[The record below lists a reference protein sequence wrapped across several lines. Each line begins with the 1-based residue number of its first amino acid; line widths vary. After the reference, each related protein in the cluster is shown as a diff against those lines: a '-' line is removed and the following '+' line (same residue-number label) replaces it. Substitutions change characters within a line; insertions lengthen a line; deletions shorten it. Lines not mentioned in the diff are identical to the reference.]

1 MKIVADIDVPFLKG
15 VLEPYAEVL
24 YKKGCEI
31 SHEDVKEADALI
43 LRTRTRCNAELLE
56 DSKVKLIA
64 TATIGTDHVDFDYCR
79 SHGIEVQN
87 AAGCNAGGV
96 MQYVFSA
103 LYGIAA
109 RKGIKIDG
117 STIGIIGVG
126 NVGKKI
132 ETMAKHLGFNVL
144 LCDPPRA
151 AAEGPE
157 AFCSLEYLLEN
168 SQIVTLHVP
177 LDETTRRMAGPEF
190 FAMMQPGS
198 IFINAARG
206 EVMDEDALKDT
217 MPKFGAVVIDTWNN
231 EPKVDADLV
240 DMVDIATPHIAG
252 YSFQGKQMGT
262 SMAVQ
267 AVARYFDIDELKD
280 FFPKSD
286 ISGHEPVLL
295 DLQGKNHGQ
304 IAAVFQYNYPIFTDD
319 FRFRMEPH
327 KFEKLRSEYQYRR
340 EIYVDDTTLNNNR
353 NMFTK
358 EDIAQIEQRGSSV
371 QAAEQQVERFK
382 QGFPWMKI
390 VAPATPEK
398 GIQVLDEAAVEA
410 AAKYYEGASINGKCK
425 FVPASGAASRMFK
438 DLFSG
443 LDALKAGKELADDAP
458 AAKFVDQIHS
468 FAFYTPELFGENTC
482 KCPEYRKDVLSKTLT
497 DEGLGYGAKPKGV
510 LKFHKYTDGEIRT
523 AFAEHLVEAQNYMRN
538 EDGSANLVVTISP
551 EHQHLF
557 EEAYAEVKEAYE
569 AKYGVKYNI
578 TFTFQDKA
586 TDTIAVDVD
595 NKPFRTETD
604 SLLFRPA
611 GHGALI
617 YNLNKLE
624 EEVVSIKNIDNVANE
639 RLLPE
644 TATWKKVLL
653 GKALELRDT
662 LHAYLCELDLV
673 CNPIQGS
680 RNTTVGVPGY
690 DPLYE
695 DLCASPEA
703 AALCDDIEAFLNN
716 VLCIEMPVAETPKA
730 RVEALRA
737 KLDRPVRVAGMVR
750 NQGEPGGGPFIIAE
764 KDGST
769 SLQVLESVQVNM
781 SDDHARNALA
791 SATHFNPVDIVCCL
805 HDYKGQSFDLLK
817 YVDEDAGFISSKSY
831 QGRELKALE
840 LPGLWNGAMSN
851 WNTLFVEVPLE
862 TFNPVKVVLDLL
874 RPAHQN

>member
-1 MKIVADIDVPFLKG
+1 MKIVADIDVPFLSG
-15 VLEPYAEVL
+15 VFEPYGNVI
-24 YKKGCEI
+24 YRKGLEI
-31 SHEDVKEADALI
+31 SREDVIDADALI
-43 LRTRTRCNAELLE
+43 VRTRTRCDASLLE
-56 DSKVKLIA
+56 GTSVKMIA
-64 TATIGTDHVDFDYCR
+64 TATIGTDHIDLDYCR
-79 SHGIEVQN
+79 NAGIEVAN

-103 LYGIAA
+103 LYGVAA
-109 RKGIKIDG
+109 RKGIKIEG

-126 NVGKKI
+126 HVGGKV
-132 ETMAKHLGFNVL
+132 EAMAEHLGFKVL
-144 LCDPPRA
+144 RCDPPRA
-151 AAEGPE
+151 IAEGPE
-157 AFCSLEYLLEN
+157 GFCSLEYLLAE
-168 SQIVTLHVP
+168 SDIVTLHVP
-177 LDETTRRMAGPEF
+177 LDRNTRKMANPAF
-190 FAMMQPGS
+190 FTLMKPGS
-198 IFINAARG
+198 IFINASRG
-206 EVMDEDALKDT
+206 EVVDEKALLEA
-217 MPKFGAVVIDTWNN
+217 MPKLGAVVIDTWNN
-231 EPKVDADLV
+231 EPEVNEDLIDA
-240 DMVDIATPHIAG
+240 VDIATPHIAG
-252 YSFQGKQMGT
+252 YTFQGKQNGT
-262 SMAVQ
+262 ALAVR
-267 AVARYFDIDELKD
+267 AVARHFGLEALYD
-280 FFPKSD
+280 FFPVSD
-286 ISGHEPVLL
+286 MPDHEPVLL
-295 DLQGKNHGQ
+295 DLQGKNQGE

-319 FRFRMEPH
+319 FRFRMEPG
-327 KFEKLRSEYQYRR
+327 KFERFRSEYQYRR
-340 EIYVDDTTLNNNR
+340 EIIYTNNIT

-371 QAAEQQVERFK
+371 QTAEQQIERFK

-390 VAPATPEK
+390 VAPATPER

-410 AAKYYEGASINGKCK
+410 AAKYYDGATINGKCK

-458 AAKFVDQIHS
+458 AAKFVDKIQE
-468 FAFYTPELFGENTC
+468 FAFYTPELFGEQTC
-482 KCPEYRKDVLSKTLT
+482 KCPEYRQSVLSKTLT

-538 EDGSANLVVTISP
+538 EDGTANLVVTISP

-586 TDTIAVDVD
+586 TDTVAVDVE

-662 LHAYLCELDLV
+662 LHGYLRELDAL
-673 CNPIQGS
+673 CTPIAGS
-680 RNTTVGVPGY
+680 RVTVAGVPGY
-690 DPLYE
+690 DPVYE
-695 DLCASPEA
+695 DLYASPEVQ
-703 AALCDDIEAFLNN
+703 ALCDDIEAFLDN
-716 VLCIEMPVAETPKA
+716 VLCIKLPQADTCKE
-730 RVEALRA
+730 RVEAIRA
-737 KLDRPVRVAGMVR
+737 KLNRPVRVAGMVK

-769 SLQVLESVQVNM
+769 SLQVLESVQINM

-851 WNTLFVEVPLE
+851 WNTLFVEVPLA

>member
-1 MKIVADIDVPFLKG
+1 MKIVADKLVPFLEG
-15 VLEPYAEVL
+15 VFELYAEVV
-24 YKKGCEI
+24 YIDGREI
-31 SHEDVKEADALI
+31 THEDIIDADALI
-43 LRTRTRCNAELLE
+43 IRTRTKCNAQLL
-56 DSKVKLIA
+56 DGTKVSMIA
-64 TATIGTDHVDFDYCR
+64 TATIGMDHIDLNYCKE
-79 SHGIEVQN
+79 HGIEVHN
-87 AAGCNAGGV
+87 AQGCNAGGV

-117 STIGIIGVG
+117 ATIGIVGVG
-126 NVGKKI
+126 HVGSKI
-132 ETMAKHLGFNVL
+132 EEMARYLGFNVL

-151 AAEGPE
+151 EAEGGDK
-157 AFCSLEYLLEN
+157 FCSLEYLLAN
-168 SQIVTLHVP
+168 SQIVSMHVP
-177 LDETTRRMAGPEF
+177 LDETTYRMADEEF
-190 FAMMQPGS
+190 FMLMPPGA

-206 EVMDEDALKDT
+206 EVIDDQAL
-217 MPKFGAVVIDTWNN
+217 MSAIPKLGAVVIDTWNN
-231 EPKVDADLV
+231 EPKINLDLV
-240 DMVDIATPHIAG
+240 EMVDIATPHIAG
-252 YSFQGKQMGT
+252 YSYQGKQNGT
-262 SMAVQ
+262 ASAVQ
-267 AVARYFDIDELKD
+267 QVARHFGIKELYD
-280 FFPKSD
+280 YYPEAD
-286 ISGHEPVLL
+286 VPGHEPVLL
-295 DLQGKNHGQ
+295 DLKDKNHGER
-304 IAAVFQYNYPIFTDD
+304 AAVFQYNYPIFTDD
-319 FRFRMEPH
+319 FRLRMEPEN
-327 KFEKLRSEYQYRR
+327 FEQLRSEYQYRR
-340 EIYVDDTTLNNNR
+340 EIYIIQNQKD
-353 NMFTK
+353 MFTN
-358 EDIAQIEQRGSSV
+358 EDIKQIKQRGSSV
-371 QAAEQQVERFK
+371 QTVQDQVERFK
-382 QGFPWMKI
+382 KGFPWMKI
-390 VAPATPEK
+390 VAPATPER
-398 GIQVLDEAAVEA
+398 GIQVLDDAAVEA
-410 AAKYYEGASINGKCK
+410 AGKYYDAAKINGKCK

-443 LDALKAGKELADDAP
+443 LDALKEGKELADTAP
-458 AAKFVDQIHS
+458 AAKFVDSIQG
-468 FAFYTPELFGENTC
+468 FAFYTPELFGEKVC
-482 KCPEYRKDVLSKTLT
+482 QCPEYRADVLSKTLT

-538 EDGSANLVVTISP
+538 DDGTANLVVTISP

-557 EEAYAEVKEAYE
+557 EEAYAEVKAAFE
-569 AKYGVKYNI
+569 AKYGVQYNI

-586 TDTIAVDVD
+586 TDTVAVDVD
-595 NKPFRTETD
+595 NNPFRTETD

-662 LHAYLCELDLV
+662 LHGYLRELDIV
-673 CNPIQGS
+673 CNPIKGS
-680 RNTTVGVPGY
+680 ENKTVGVPGY
-690 DPLYE
+690 DPLYD
-695 DLCASPEA
+695 DLCATPEA
-703 AALCDDIEAFLNN
+703 MQLCDDIEAFLKN
-716 VLCIEMPVAETPKA
+716 VLCVELPVAETPKK

-737 KLDRPVRVAGMVR
+737 KLDRPIRVAGMVK

-769 SLQVLESVQVNM
+769 SLQVLESVQINM

-851 WNTLFVEVPLE
+851 WNTLFVEVPLA

>member
-1 MKIVADIDVPFLKG
+1 MKVVADMDIPFLEG
-15 VLEPYAEVL
+15 VFEPYGEVV
-24 YKKGCEI
+24 YKKGLEI
-31 SHEDVKEADALI
+31 SHEDVLDADALVV
-43 LRTRTRCNAELLE
+43 RTRTRCDAALLE
-56 DSKVKLIA
+56 GTSVKMVA
-64 TATIGTDHVDFDYCR
+64 TATIGTDHIDLEYCR
-79 SHGIEVQN
+79 NAGIEVAN

-103 LYGIAA
+103 LYGVAA
-109 RKGIKIDG
+109 RKGIKIDE
-117 STIGIIGVG
+117 STIGIVGVG
-126 NVGKKI
+126 HVGSKI
-132 ETMAKHLGFNVL
+132 EAMAEYLGFNIL
-144 LCDPPRA
+144 RCDPPRA
-151 AAEGPE
+151 VAEGPE
-157 AFCSLEYLLEN
+157 GFCSLEHLLEE
-168 SQIVTLHVP
+168 SDVVTLHVP
-177 LDETTRRMAGPEF
+177 LDETTRGMANADF
-190 FAMMQPGS
+190 FTLMKPGA

-206 EVMDEDALKDT
+206 EVVDEQALIEAS
-217 MPKFGAVVIDTWNN
+217 PKLGAIVIDTWNN
-231 EPKVDADLV
+231 EPDINEDLV
-240 DMVDIATPHIAG
+240 DIADIATPHIAG
-252 YSFQGKQMGT
+252 YTFQGKQNGT
-262 SMAVQ
+262 AYAVQ
-267 AVARYFDIDELKD
+267 ALAHHFRLEELYD
-280 FFPKSD
+280 FFPAQD
-286 ISGHEPVLL
+286 LPGHEPVLL
-295 DLQGKNHGQ
+295 DLKGKNHGE
-304 IAAVFQYNYPIFTDD
+304 IAAVSQYNYPIFTDD

-340 EIYVDDTTLNNNR
+340 EIIFTNTIT

-371 QAAEQQVERFK
+371 QTAEQQVERFK

-390 VAPATPEK
+390 VAPATPER

-410 AAKYYEGASINGKCK
+410 AAKYYDGAKINGKCK

-458 AAKFVDQIHS
+458 AAKFVDQIQG
-468 FAFYTPELFGENTC
+468 FAFYTPELFGEQTC
-482 KCPEYRKDVLSKTLT
+482 KCPEYRQSVLSKTLT
-497 DEGLGYGAKPKGV
+497 EEGLGYGAKPKGV

-538 EDGSANLVVTISP
+538 EDGTANLVVTISP

-557 EEAYAEVKEAYE
+557 EEAYAQVKEAYE

-586 TDTIAVDVD
+586 TDTIAVDVE

-617 YNLNKLE
+617 YNLNKIE

-653 GKALELRDT
+653 GKALELRDKIYG
-662 LHAYLCELDLV
+662 YLNALD
-673 CNPIQGS
+673 
-680 RNTTVGVPGY
+680 
-690 DPLYE
+690 
-695 DLCASPEA
+695 AEA
-703 AALCDDIEAFLNN
+703 TPALCDEIEAFLDNT
-716 VLCIEMPVAETPKA
+716 LCVTLPEAADFDA
-730 RVEALRA
+730 RVAAIRA
-737 KLDRPVRVAGMVR
+737 KLNRPIRVAGMVK
-750 NQGEPGGGPFIIAE
+750 NQGEPGGGPFIIAD

-769 SLQVLESVQVNM
+769 SLQVLESVQINM

-805 HDYKGQSFDLLK
+805 HDYKGQSFDLLQ

-851 WNTLFVEVPLE
+851 WNTLVVEVPLA

>member
-1 MKIVADIDVPFLKG
+1 M
-15 VLEPYAEVL
+15 
-24 YKKGCEI
+24 
-31 SHEDVKEADALI
+31 
-43 LRTRTRCNAELLE
+43 
-56 DSKVKLIA
+56 
-64 TATIGTDHVDFDYCR
+64 
-79 SHGIEVQN
+79 
-87 AAGCNAGGV
+87 
-96 MQYVFSA
+96 
-103 LYGIAA
+103 
-109 RKGIKIDG
+109 
-117 STIGIIGVG
+117 
-126 NVGKKI
+126 
-132 ETMAKHLGFNVL
+132 
-144 LCDPPRA
+144 
-151 AAEGPE
+151 
-157 AFCSLEYLLEN
+157 
-168 SQIVTLHVP
+168 VTLHVP
-177 LDETTRRMAGPEF
+177 LDETTRGMANADF
-190 FAMMQPGS
+190 FTLMKPGA

-206 EVMDEDALKDT
+206 EVVDEQALIEAS
-217 MPKFGAVVIDTWNN
+217 PKLGAIVIDTWNN
-231 EPKVDADLV
+231 EPDINEDLV
-240 DMVDIATPHIAG
+240 DIADIATPHIAG
-252 YSFQGKQMGT
+252 YTFQGKQNGT
-262 SMAVQ
+262 AYAVQ
-267 AVARYFDIDELKD
+267 ALARHFGLEELYD
-280 FFPKSD
+280 FFPAQD
-286 ISGHEPVLL
+286 LPGHEPVLL
-295 DLQGKNHGQ
+295 DLKGKNHGE
-304 IAAVFQYNYPIFTDD
+304 IAAVSQYNYPIFTDD

-340 EIYVDDTTLNNNR
+340 EIIFTNTIT

-371 QAAEQQVERFK
+371 QTAEQQVERFK

-390 VAPATPEK
+390 VAPATPER

-410 AAKYYEGASINGKCK
+410 AAKYYDGAKINGKCK

-458 AAKFVDQIHS
+458 AAKFVDQIQG
-468 FAFYTPELFGENTC
+468 FAFYTPELFGEQTC
-482 KCPEYRKDVLSKTLT
+482 KCPEYRQSVLSKTLT
-497 DEGLGYGAKPKGV
+497 EEGLGYGAKPKGV

-538 EDGSANLVVTISP
+538 EDGTANLVVTISP

-557 EEAYAEVKEAYE
+557 EEAYAQVKEAYE

-586 TDTIAVDVD
+586 TDTIAVDVE

-617 YNLNKLE
+617 YNLNKIE

-653 GKALELRDT
+653 GKALELRDKIYG
-662 LHAYLCELDLV
+662 YLNALD
-673 CNPIQGS
+673 
-680 RNTTVGVPGY
+680 
-690 DPLYE
+690 
-695 DLCASPEA
+695 AEA
-703 AALCDDIEAFLNN
+703 TPALCDEIEAFLDNT
-716 VLCIEMPVAETPKA
+716 LCVTLPEAADFDA
-730 RVEALRA
+730 RVAAIRA
-737 KLDRPVRVAGMVR
+737 KLNRPIRVAGMVK
-750 NQGEPGGGPFIIAE
+750 NQGEPGGGPFIIAD

-769 SLQVLESVQVNM
+769 SLQVLESVQINM

-805 HDYKGQSFDLLK
+805 HDYKGQSFDLLQ

-851 WNTLFVEVPLE
+851 WNTLFVEVPLA